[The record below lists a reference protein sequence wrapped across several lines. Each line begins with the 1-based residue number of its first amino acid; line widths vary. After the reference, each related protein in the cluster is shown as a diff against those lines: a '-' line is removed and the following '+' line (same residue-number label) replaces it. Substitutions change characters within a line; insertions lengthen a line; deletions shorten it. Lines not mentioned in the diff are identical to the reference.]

1 MQKDEEEEVAGN
13 ADDGMLEKRYADRDE
28 SGIVVSAAAVAA
40 DREKGNCACAVSTAA
55 AAAIIVV
62 ANMGIGVGLVSTP
75 PG

>member
-28 SGIVVSAAAVAA
+28 SGIVMSAVAA
-40 DREKGNCACAVSTAA
+40 DRGTDNWACAVSKAS
-55 AAAIIVV
+55 AAAIMVV
-62 ANMGIGVGLVSTP
+62 AIMGIGVGLVSTP